1 MDGIPD
7 TLFIH
12 ANLLLIYFTSLV
24 TRHPLFLFF
33 FFSFFFF
40 FRGIYFILSIY
51 HFLSVDMAIPWTLDL
66 GHTVAWAI
74 TGTWTLNL
82 GLGWKTRR
90 GFSLGL

>member
-12 ANLLLIYFTSLV
+12 ELIIDLFYFPRDPT
-24 TRHPLFLFF
+24 PP
-33 FFSFFFF
+33 FFSFFLF
-40 FRGIYFILSIY
+40 FRGIYYILSIY
-51 HFLSVDMAIPWTLDL
+51 HFLSVDMAIPWTLDV